1 MKRIPLKDTE
11 RYRVER
17 FKQGKKAERQ
27 LAWLKSRKAGVGGS
41 DMSTILGLN
50 RYATPY
56 ALWLEKTGRTE
67 PEDISDKWAVVKGKA
82 LEKELRR
89 RFKAEHPEML
99 VTDGTDKQFISRE
112 KPYLRA
118 SLDGILQREDGS
130 FGILEIKTAG
140 GRRAG
145 DWHDEDGNLR
155 IPPYYL
161 AQVEFYALV
170 TGWTGGVVYAAIGD
184 DEPVEIPFTADEE
197 DMAAIDKAATE
208 FWQHV
213 TDGTPPELTG
223 VDVDLAQ
230 SDLQPE
236 GWEQSEDSE
245 LEDLLNRISQY
256 KTEETSA
263 KKARTACE
271 NRVKALIGAD
281 REGFITPDWKAGYST
296 IHYKAQE
303 AKPAKAAYDI
313 RRFIIKPI
321 KHK

>member
-17 FKQGKKAERQ
+17 FKQCKKAERQ

-56 ALWLEKTGRTE
+56 GLWLEKTGRVE
-67 PEDISDKWAVVKGKA
+67 PEDISDKWAVVKGNT

-89 RFKAEHPEML
+89 RFRKLHPEWI
-99 VTDGTDKQFISRE
+99 VTDGTDKQFILKD

-118 SLDGILQREDGS
+118 SLDGIIQTPEG
-130 FGILEIKTAG
+130 FGVLEIKTASHY
-140 GRRAG
+140 RAA
-145 DWHDEDGNLR
+145 DWHDNDGNLQA
-155 IPPYYL
+155 PVYYL
-161 AQVEFYALV
+161 TQVMYYLLV
-170 TGWTGGVVYAAIGD
+170 TGWRFAVFYADINEG
-184 DEPVEIPFTADEE
+184 EPVEIRVERDEE
-197 DMAAIDKAATE
+197 DIQTISRAADG
-208 FWQHV
+208 FWRCV
-213 TDGTPPELTG
+213 TDDTPPELTG

>member
-11 RYRVER
+11 RYTVER
-17 FKQGKKAERQ
+17 FHGTREEREH
-27 LAWLKSRKAGVGGS
+27 AWLKSREHGVGGS

-50 RYATPY
+50 KYKTAY
-56 ALWLEKTGRTE
+56 QLWMEKTGRVE
-67 PEDISDKWAVVKGKA
+67 PEDISDKWAVVKGNT

-89 RFKAEHPEML
+89 RFRKLHPEWII
-99 VTDGTDKQFISRE
+99 TDGTDKQFILKD
-112 KPYLRA
+112 KPYMRA
-118 SLDGILQREDGS
+118 SLDGIIQTPEG
-130 FGILEIKTAG
+130 FGVLEIKTASHY
-140 GRRAG
+140 RAA
-145 DWHDEDGNLR
+145 DWHDGDGNLQA
-155 IPPYYL
+155 PVYYL
-161 AQVEFYALV
+161 TQIMYYMLV
-170 TGWTGGVVYAAIGD
+170 TDWKFAIIYADIDEG
-184 DEPVEIPFTADEE
+184 EPVEIRVERDEE
-197 DMAAIDKAATE
+197 DIQTINRAVDE
-208 FWQHV
+208 FWRCV
-213 TDGTPPELTG
+213 TDNTPPELVGT
-223 VDVDLAQ
+223 DVDMAQ
-230 SDLQPE
+230 TDLQPE